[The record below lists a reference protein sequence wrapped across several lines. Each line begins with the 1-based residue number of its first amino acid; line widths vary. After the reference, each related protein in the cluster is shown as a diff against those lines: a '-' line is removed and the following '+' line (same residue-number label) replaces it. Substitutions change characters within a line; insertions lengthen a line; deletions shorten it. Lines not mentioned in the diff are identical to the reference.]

1 MKIHINRKPV
11 IGPWGGG
18 NKTVQCLVEKLSSM
32 GHSIVFD
39 LNHSDIDTVF
49 CFDPRPNDLG
59 IWYQTFL
66 DYKLKVNPKLKIIQ
80 RVGDV
85 GTHGK
90 PELTNLVKSS
100 VAYSDYIIF
109 PSLWA
114 KEYIEYSEDNFS
126 VIRNRPLNKFHRHKK
141 ESDNLSTKIKIVTHH
156 WSTNSK
162 KGFGVYQVL
171 KSRLREHGIDSEF
184 TYIGRYPDS
193 LSNSDINL
201 IEAKDSDFLSREL
214 PNHDIYFTAS
224 LEEAGAN
231 HVLEGIASGLPV
243 VFHKGGGS
251 IVEYCDGY
259 GNGFSSVDDLHSS
272 FQEVIKNFKRY
283 KDNCMLYNCTMED
296 TVSEYV
302 DLICQ

>member
-11 IGPWGGG
+11 SGPWGGG
-18 NKTVQCLVEKLSSM
+18 NKTVQCLVENLSDM

-39 LNHSDIDTVF
+39 LNHPDIDTVF
-49 CFDPRPNDLG
+49 CFDPRPNSSG

-66 DYKLKVNPKLKIIQ
+66 DYKSRVNPKLKIIQ

-90 PELTNLVKSS
+90 PELTSLVKSS
-100 VAYSDYIIF
+100 VEYSDYIIF
-109 PSLWA
+109 PSIWA
-114 KEYIEYSEDNFS
+114 KNYIEYSGNNFS
-126 VIRNRPLNKFHRHKK
+126 VIRNRPLNKFHKYKRKYKK
-141 ESDNLSTKIKIVTHH
+141 LSKKIKIVTHH

-162 KGFGVYQVL
+162 KGFDIYKLLNNNL
-171 KSRLREHGIDSEF
+171 KEHGIESEF
-184 TYIGRYPDS
+184 TYIGRYPKS
-193 LSNSDINL
+193 LESSDIKL
-201 IEAKDSDFLSREL
+201 VDPKDSDFLSKEL

-243 VFHKGGGS
+243 VFHNGGGS
-251 IVEYCDGY
+251 IVEYCEGY
-259 GNGFSSVDDLHSS
+259 GKGFSSTGDLHYS

-283 KDNCMLYNCTMED
+283 KENCMAYNCTIED
-296 TVSEYV
+296 TVSEYASI
-302 DLICQ
+302 ICQ